1 MTKLQSINPFTEELN
16 AEFDLIS
23 REELSEKIDTAH
35 KAFLEW
41 KKTPNSR
48 KKELMLKLADTISK
62 NRNKIN
68 VNALHFFLCLTDKNC
83 KFD

>member
-35 KAFLEW
+35 RAFLEW
-41 KKTPNSR
+41 KKTP
-48 KKELMLKLADTISK
+48 KKKRTYA
-62 NRNKIN
+62 
-68 VNALHFFLCLTDKNC
+68 
-83 KFD
+83 

>member
-48 KKELMLKLADTISK
+48 KKELMTQ
-62 NRNKIN
+62 
-68 VNALHFFLCLTDKNC
+68 
-83 KFD
+83 

>member
-23 REELSEKIDTAH
+23 REELSEKIDMAH
-35 KAFLEW
+35 RAFLEW

-48 KKELMLKLADTISK
+48 KKELMLKLADTIEAEQDELA
-62 NRNKIN
+62 KIE
-68 VNALHFFLCLTDKNC
+68 TKEM
-83 KFD
+83 

>member
-35 KAFLEW
+35 RVFLEW

-48 KKELMLKLADTISK
+48 KKELMLKLADTIEAEQDELA
-62 NRNKIN
+62 KIETKEMWM
-68 VNALHFFLCLTDKNC
+68 L
-83 KFD
+83 